1 MKQWMWAV
9 VCGLLATWLAGCGGG
24 GNDSATPAAPV
35 TALSMGTAGSVS
47 LLPAEFR
54 SLGITGGRKPYKVE
68 SADTGVVLAA
78 VTDSTLSLAAIKS
91 SLVPVNVVLTDAQM
105 NKLTLAVSVGNHA
118 SLGDFVLSPARLA
131 VVPGGV
137 GLVSLQAGTP
147 PFTAV
152 PVSQGWVSA
161 AVTDRSL
168 TITGLLEVAE
178 TTVRITDSLGATR
191 DLPVSVAAAASAGA
205 GVALFTNLTSQTSLL
220 PGTSKAFTVAGGTG
234 PYTVTS
240 SRPGVL
246 AASVN
251 GQTLRLH
258 AGVAGSALVTVSDV
272 LGAQVGHTV
281 AVQGT
286 PPPLALSST
295 ALFGPV
301 GTTASVTIVGGRP
314 PYGMYGDASG
324 VAAGSVTGNVLS
336 LALMAPGNGVVTVLD
351 ADFNTVTTT
360 VVATGTAAPTK
371 FTLSP
376 TKLLIP
382 EALALDAAGKPQQTV
397 IALKLYK
404 AEPPVQVFSSAPALL
419 KPTLNGSTVEV
430 RTPGTA
436 ASPVPPCVDA
446 DTIVTITVLDA
457 AGNTASTEITIRNG
471 GACTAS

>member
-9 VCGLLATWLAGCGGG
+9 VCGVLAAWLAGCGG
-24 GNDSATPAAPV
+24 GNDSATPAPPV
-35 TALSMGTAGSVS
+35 TTLSVGGMGSVS
-47 LLPAEFR
+47 LVPAEFR
-54 SLGITGGRKPYKVE
+54 RLSITGGRKPYKVE
-68 SADTGVVLAA
+68 SPDIGVVLAA

-105 NKLTLAVSVGNHA
+105 SKLTLAVSVGNHA

-131 VVPGGV
+131 VVPGGT
-137 GLVSLQAGTP
+137 GLVSLQGGMP

-152 PVSQGWVSA
+152 PASQGWVSA

-168 TITGLLEVAE
+168 SITGLLEVAE
-178 TTVRITDSLGATR
+178 TTVRITDSLGVTR
-191 DLPVSVAAAASAGA
+191 LLPVSVSPAGSAGA

-220 PGTSKAFTVAGGTG
+220 PGGGKAFTVAGGTG
-234 PYTVTS
+234 PYIVTS
-240 SRPGVL
+240 SRAAVL
-246 AASVN
+246 AASLN
-251 GQTLRLH
+251 GQTLRLQ
-258 AGVAGSALVTVSDV
+258 AGVAGTAVITVTDALGTQISR
-272 LGAQVGHTV
+272 TV
-281 AVQGT
+281 AVLGT
-286 PPPLALSST
+286 PSPLALSSS
-295 ALFGPV
+295 ALFGAV

-336 LALMAPGNGVVTVLD
+336 LELMAPGNGVVTVLD

-376 TKLLIP
+376 AKLLIP
-382 EALALDAAGKPQQTV
+382 EALALDATGQPQQTV

-457 AGNTASTEITIRNG
+457 AGNTATTEITVREG
-471 GACTAS
+471 GACTAG